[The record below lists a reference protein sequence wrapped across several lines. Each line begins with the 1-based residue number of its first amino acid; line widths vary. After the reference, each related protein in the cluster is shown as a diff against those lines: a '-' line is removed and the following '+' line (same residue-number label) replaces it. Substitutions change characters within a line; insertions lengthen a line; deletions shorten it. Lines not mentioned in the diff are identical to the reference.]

1 MGTQR
6 HNSER
11 RIPKSGLRSSLLFT
25 NSHHGMGDVDIDVDA
40 FHSEKG
46 GVT

>member
-1 MGTQR
+1 MVIQR

-11 RIPKSGLRSSLLFT
+11 RIPKSGLRSSLSFT
-25 NSHHGMGDVDIDVDA
+25 NSHHGIGDVDIDVDA
-40 FHSEKG
+40 FHSEMG